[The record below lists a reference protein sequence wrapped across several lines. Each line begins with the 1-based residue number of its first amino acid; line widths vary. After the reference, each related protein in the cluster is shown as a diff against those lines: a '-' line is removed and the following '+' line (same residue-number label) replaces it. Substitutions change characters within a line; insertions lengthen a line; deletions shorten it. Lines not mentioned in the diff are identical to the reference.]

1 MTAKSTKTKAEPVA
15 TSSEATDMVT
25 VMVPRCDIGIAPEN
39 PRANVPADA
48 EIPNLAETLVTDD
61 GCGQVVPLYVRRG
74 KRSELPWMALDGRR
88 RLFGFDHLL
97 AEGRIE
103 NDHPVRIT
111 ICETKEQIARA
122 LVLLNTERLQPHP
135 ADSIEVIASLLTKKK
150 MSPDQIGRALG
161 YKKTEMNK
169 LIRLASVHP
178 RAIEAFRAGRLQ
190 ERHLRMLARLDDK
203 DLQRAHADRV
213 MDGFYFDD
221 AAVQSMIRGDKATAQ
236 DPRFVLV
243 TMAEYA
249 EAGGRIEQDLFG
261 EYPDSV
267 LDTPLLDELWQG
279 KIAQITELLAEHGVE
294 VFVAAKDRVEVPE
307 GMEAPWN
314 YLSEHRVGDEL
325 RAQFTADRRA
335 VLAFETEIKG
345 LVQGGDFDAQRI
357 AEYLWANA
365 QLYTYEGVQ
374 KEIGAITVYPD
385 KETGVTARPALKAYV
400 PPVKTEEE
408 IRAAEEAAEAKRAAD
423 EARSAY
429 AVTTHKIAS
438 APRVKVD
445 VEGLNNSLH
454 ERRTD
459 VATKGLIRDLAD
471 DPDVAL
477 TVLAAK
483 LLTSAVSHEGAY
495 NFAARITC
503 DLYSS
508 RFEVIPE
515 LDGEVRL
522 RVRAWKDRLVE
533 SQKRPIAFVH
543 GLSHADRMQLITDLV
558 ALSLDLKEPGTGSV
572 SSSRRADAAEIKE
585 LLGSDISRHWTPD
598 AEFLNAHPK
607 GLLMK
612 MADDLE
618 LDTTSLSKAKKHE
631 IVVAVEEAAKSA
643 GYVPKGLDWSMEL
656 LEVDKPDFGSDD
668 EEDLAAGDEGAGE
681 DQAEGGLDDG
691 EAAGEFDPAAI
702 EPSDEAASS
711 DAPANDAAGDG
722 LDDIVIDADLHDEL
736 GEDAMHFLDDDMAA

>member
-1 MTAKSTKTKAEPVA
+1 MIPMTAKSAKTKPEAVATKT
-15 TSSEATDMVT
+15 EAADMVT
-25 VMVPRCDIGIAPEN
+25 MMVPRCDIGIAPEN
-39 PRANVPADA
+39 PRADVPADD
-48 EIPNLAETLVTDD
+48 EIPNMAETLVTDD
-61 GCGQVVPLYVRRG
+61 GCGQVVPIYVRRG

-122 LVLLNTERLQPHP
+122 VVLLNTERLQPHP
-135 ADSIEVIASLLTKKK
+135 ADSIEAIAKLLKKN

-161 YKKTEMNK
+161 YKKSEMNK

-178 RAIEAFRAGRLQ
+178 RAIEAFRAGKLQ
-190 ERHLRMLARLDDK
+190 PRHLRMLARLEDQ

-213 MDGFYFDD
+213 LDGFYFDD
-221 AAVQSMIRGDKATAQ
+221 VAVQSMIRGDKATTQ

-261 EYPDSV
+261 EFPDSV

-279 KIAQITELLAEHGVE
+279 KVAQITDILAERGVE
-294 VFVAAKDRVEVPE
+294 IFIAAKDRVEIPA

-314 YLSEHRVGDEL
+314 YLSEHQVGAEL
-325 RAQFTADRRA
+325 KAQFNADRRA
-335 VLAFETEIKG
+335 VIDFETEIKG
-345 LVQGGDFDAQRI
+345 LVQSGEFDAQRI

-365 QLYTYEGVQ
+365 ELYTYEQVQ
-374 KEIGAITVYPD
+374 KEIGAITLFPHR
-385 KETGVTARPALKAYV
+385 ETGVTARPALKAYV
-400 PPVKTEEE
+400 PPVKTEDE
-408 IRAAEEAAEAKRAAD
+408 IRADQEAAEAKQAAED
-423 EARSAY
+423 ARSAY

-483 LLTSAVSHEGAY
+483 LLTSAVTHEGSY

-543 GLSHADRMQLITDLV
+543 GLSHADRLQLIADLV
-558 ALSLDLKEPGTGSV
+558 ALSLDLKEVGTGSV
-572 SSSRRADAAEIKE
+572 SSSRRADAAEIQE

-598 AEFLNAHPK
+598 AEFLAAHSK
-607 GLLMK
+607 GLLLK
-612 MADDLE
+612 MADDLK

-631 IVVAVEEAAKSA
+631 IVASVEEAALSA
-643 GYVPKGLDWSMEL
+643 RYVPKGLDWSIEL
-656 LEVDKPDFGSDD
+656 LEADQADFDSDD
-668 EEDLAAGDEGAGE
+668 EEEGEADDVEDTAGDDQLETPEDEVELTDPTAGGAG
-681 DQAEGGLDDG
+681 AE
-691 EAAGEFDPAAI
+691 
-702 EPSDEAASS
+702 
-711 DAPANDAAGDG
+711 APANDAVDD
-722 LDDIVIDADLHDEL
+722 LEDIVIDADLHDEL
-736 GEDAMHFLDDDMAA
+736 GEDAMHFADDDIAA